1 MWAKLSPGYFF
12 KHNLKSFTLLQAAG
26 GMKSSLKSLFGIERK
41 IVPEQFYPF
50 KGERLGGGE
59 GM

>member
-26 GMKSSLKSLFGIERK
+26 GMQSSPKSLFGIARK
-41 IVPEQFYPF
+41 IVPKRFYPF